1 MWLPVPQPIGL
12 GEFTPSP
19 ALLATLGTLWDKE
32 NPAQRESINFT
43 DGSTTIT
50 RRGAHP
56 RAAISHPIT
65 GTFLLKDETQ
75 LSAQLRDLITVTLVL
90 GNVLSKGMSI
100 VNVFKDSW
108 AVVNGI
114 AVWFSR

>member
-1 MWLPVPQPIGL
+1 MPQSIGL

-50 RRGAHP
+50 CLGAHS
-56 RAAISHPIT
+56 RAAVSHLIT
-65 GTFLLKDETQ
+65 GTFLLKDETRW
-75 LSAQLRDLITVTLVL
+75 SAQLRDLITVTLVL
-90 GNVLSKGMSI
+90 ENLLNKGMSI

-108 AVVNGI
+108 AVVNGV
-114 AVWFSR
+114 AVWFS